1 MIYGLVFLD
10 HTKTSAQIQRNEL
23 QRFAKKHNLKINE
36 FISYKDSPNLMR
48 FMQGDTIICYEW
60 NCLCK
65 TRPFLNIFLQYV
77 LKNKICLFSVTSK
90 FNIDQTID
98 AELLEYTFNLYE
110 DIRFNFLSHKNS
122 EAASKRVENGHA
134 PGRPVGSKNSKHA
147 LDGKEKVVWDMYN
160 NGFSM
165 YAISKKMKVS
175 APTIKRFLTTQN

>member
-23 QRFAKKHNLKINE
+23 QQFAKKHNLKINE

-48 FMQGDTIICYEW
+48 FLPGDTIICYGW
-60 NCLCK
+60 NCICK
-65 TRPFLNIFLQYV
+65 NRPFLNIFLQYV
-77 LKNKICLFSVTSK
+77 LKNKIHLFSVTSK
-90 FNIDQTID
+90 YCIDQTMD
-98 AELLEYTFNLYE
+98 AELLEYAFNLYE
-110 DIRFNFLSHKNS
+110 DIRFNFLSHKSS
-122 EAASKRVENGHA
+122 EAAIKRIENGHA
-134 PGRPVGSKNSKHA
+134 PGRPVGSKNIKHA
-147 LDGKEKVVWDMYN
+147 LDGKEKVIWDMYN